1 MNTLCFLS
9 ESAVLYKYIQYV
21 HICIRVQLFLKVE
34 NASGIFGL
42 GKDSKDSQAIIAKG
56 IFLYIEY
63 FFS

>member
-1 MNTLCFLS
+1 M
-9 ESAVLYKYIQYV
+9 
-21 HICIRVQLFLKVE
+21 VQLFLKVE

-42 GKDSKDSQAIIAKG
+42 GKDSKDSQAIIEKG